1 MSCVTISTE
10 GGLALVTLERGKV
23 NALNHH
29 VLGELAATFDRL
41 EEEDQVKAVVL
52 TGSGSFF
59 SFGFD
64 VPELLTYS
72 LDRTRTF
79 LTEFTALYT
88 RMFLFPKPL
97 VGALNG
103 HAVAGGC
110 MLATTCDRRIMASG
124 KGRISLNEVTFGASV
139 FAGSVMMLVACA
151 GQRNAEEILGTGAMY
166 GAERA
171 LELGLVDRV
180 TGAGELLD
188 AAKKEALELAGGD
201 AAAFA
206 SIKGLLRG
214 PIGEE
219 MRRRE
224 PDSIEEFI
232 EIWTSPGTQ
241 AQLAGIKIRS

>member
-1 MSCVTISTE
+1 MSCVTVSTE
-10 GGLALVTLERGKV
+10 RELAIVTLERGKV
-23 NALNHH
+23 NALNRHT
-29 VLGELAATFDRL
+29 LEELDGAFGRL
-41 EEEDQVKAVVL
+41 EKDDSVRAVVL

-72 LDRTRTF
+72 LDQLREF
-79 LTEFTALYT
+79 LTGFTALYT
-88 RMFLFPKPL
+88 RMFLLPKPL

-110 MLATTCDRRIMASG
+110 MLATTCDRRVMSAG
-124 KGRISLNEVTFGASV
+124 KGKVSLNEVTFGASV

-151 GQRNAEEILGTGAMY
+151 GQRNAEEILSSGAMY

-180 TGAGELLD
+180 TGGGELLD
-188 AAKKEALELAGGD
+188 VAKGEALELAGGD
-201 AAAFA
+201 PAAFA

-214 PIGEE
+214 PIAEE

-224 PDSIEEFI
+224 AGSIEEFVQ
-232 EIWTSPGTQ
+232 IWTSPATQ
-241 AQLAGIKIRS
+241 KQLAEIKIRS

>member
-1 MSCVTISTE
+1 MSCVTTSTE
-10 GGLALVTLERGKV
+10 GKLAIVTLRRGKV
-23 NALNHH
+23 NALNQH
-29 VLGELAATFDRL
+29 VLEELAATFDRL
-41 EEEDQVKAVVL
+41 EADDGARAVVL
-52 TGSGSFF
+52 TGAGSFF

-72 LDRTRTF
+72 IEQTRKF
-79 LTEFTALYT
+79 LKDFTSLYT

-110 MLATTCDRRIMASG
+110 MLATTCDRRIMATG
-124 KGRISLNEVTFGASV
+124 KGKISLNEVTFGASV

-166 GAERA
+166 SAERA
-171 LELGLVDRV
+171 VELGLVDRV
-180 TGAGELLD
+180 AGGGELLE
-188 AAKKEALELAGGD
+188 AARREALELAGGD
-201 AAAFA
+201 PAAFA

-232 EIWTSPGTQ
+232 RIWTSPGTQ
-241 AQLAGIKIRS
+241 AQLAEIEIRS

>member
-1 MSCVTISTE
+1 MSCVTIATE
-10 GGLALVTLERGKV
+10 GELAVVTLERGKV
-23 NALNHH
+23 NALNQH
-29 VLGELAATFDRL
+29 VLGELAETFDRL
-41 EEEDQVKAVVL
+41 ETDSGVRAVVL
-52 TGSGSFF
+52 TGAGSFF

-72 LDRTRTF
+72 LDRTRKF
-79 LTEFTALYT
+79 LTDFTSLYT

-110 MLATTCDRRIMASG
+110 MLATTCDRRVMAMG
-124 KGRISLNEVTFGASV
+124 KGKISLNEVTFGASV
-139 FAGSVMMLVACA
+139 FAGSVLMLVACA
-151 GQRNAEEILGTGAMY
+151 GQRNAEEILGSGDMY

-180 TGAGELLD
+180 ASGDEVLEIAKEEAGRL
-188 AAKKEALELAGGD
+188 AAGD
-201 AAAFA
+201 VAAFA
-206 SIKGLLRG
+206 SIKGLLRN

-224 PDSIEEFI
+224 PASIEEFI
-232 EIWTSPGTQ
+232 QIWTSPSTQ
-241 AQLAGIKIRS
+241 AQLAKIKIRS

>member
-1 MSCVTISTE
+1 MSCVTISAE
-10 GGLALVTLERGKV
+10 GELAVVTLERGKV
-23 NALNHH
+23 NALNRHL
-29 VLGELAATFDRL
+29 LGELAVVFDQL
-41 EEEDQVKAVVL
+41 EADGNIRAVVL

-72 LDRTRTF
+72 AEETREF
-79 LTEFTALYT
+79 LTSFTSLYS

-110 MLATTCDRRIMASG
+110 MLATTCDRRVMASG
-124 KGRISLNEVTFGASV
+124 RGRISLNEVTFGASV
-139 FAGSVMMLVACA
+139 FAGSVMMLIACV

-166 GAERA
+166 SAERA

-180 TGAGELLD
+180 VSGEELLEAAGE
-188 AAKKEALELAGGD
+188 EALRLAAGD
-201 AAAFA
+201 PAAFA

-214 PIGEE
+214 PIGED

-224 PDSIEEFI
+224 PASIEEFI
-232 EIWTSPGTQ
+232 QIWTSPGTQ
-241 AQLAGIKIRS
+241 AQLAEIKIRS